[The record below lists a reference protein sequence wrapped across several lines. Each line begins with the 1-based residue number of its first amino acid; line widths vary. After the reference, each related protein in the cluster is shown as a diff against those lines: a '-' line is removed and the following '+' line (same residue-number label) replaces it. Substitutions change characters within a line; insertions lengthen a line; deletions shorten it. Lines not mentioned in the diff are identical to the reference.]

1 MDYCSENQSKHL
13 LIAHVIFVCKYR
25 KSLLLKLGAEVKDI
39 MQTITK
45 EHEFIIETME
55 VDKDHIHF
63 LLRYSPSQSILGLVR
78 LMKQISTYR
87 IWRNADNAAW
97 LSKHFWKEKT
107 FLSDG
112 YFACSAGNASAA
124 TIAHYIENQG

>member
-1 MDYCSENQSKHL
+1 MDYCSENHSKHL

-39 MQTITK
+39 MQTIAK
-45 EHEFIIETME
+45 EHEFTIETME

-63 LLRYSPSQSILGLVR
+63 LLRYSPSQSILGMVR
-78 LMKQISTYR
+78 LMKQISYR

-107 FLSDG
+107 FWSDG